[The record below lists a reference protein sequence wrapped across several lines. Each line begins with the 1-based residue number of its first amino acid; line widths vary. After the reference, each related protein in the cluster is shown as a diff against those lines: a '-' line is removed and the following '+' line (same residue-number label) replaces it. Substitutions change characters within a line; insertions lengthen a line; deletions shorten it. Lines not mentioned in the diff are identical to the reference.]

1 MDPIFDDVCPFGIFT
16 IHEYMNEPM
25 VFIDLLSKYIV
36 SPPFKSVVIVIRHL
50 LADPPPFPPRSYL
63 VIFSNTPLS
72 PYRDDI
78 IYGQPLNRLQLPCHL

>member
-50 LADPPPFPPRSYL
+50 LADPPPLPPSF
-63 VIFSNTPLS
+63 IFGHLFQYAPVPLQ
-72 PYRDDI
+72 
-78 IYGQPLNRLQLPCHL
+78 G